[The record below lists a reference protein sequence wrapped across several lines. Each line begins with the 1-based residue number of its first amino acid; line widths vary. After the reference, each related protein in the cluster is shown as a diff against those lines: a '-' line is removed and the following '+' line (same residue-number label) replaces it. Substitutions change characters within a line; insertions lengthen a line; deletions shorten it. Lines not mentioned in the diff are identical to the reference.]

1 MIRILRAAT
10 MFLALLGFWQILSAR
25 IDPLFAG
32 IGVVSAAGL
41 TAYALWLVERVLG
54 PRDQVQPI
62 SILGFASFSVWLLLR
77 MLASAV
83 WVATVV
89 LDPRRRPHP
98 GVVHFDTDLPS
109 PAARTM
115 LANSISLVPG
125 TITLNVDGR
134 RFTVHAFTPQSVE
147 DLVTAAAQQRIAR
160 VFRVAPDDPP
170 RMVWDPVHDTMPED
184 PA

>member
-1 MIRILRAAT
+1 MTRLLRVTT
-10 MFLALLGFWQILSAR
+10 MFVALLGFWQILSAR

-32 IGVVSAAGL
+32 LGLVSAAVL
-41 TAYALWLVERVLG
+41 TAYALWLVERALG
-54 PRDQVQPI
+54 PREQVQPI
-62 SILGFASFSVWLLLR
+62 SVVGFVSFAMWLLLR
-77 MLASAV
+77 MLQSAV

-89 LDPRRRPHP
+89 VDPRRQPHP
-98 GVVHFDTDLPS
+98 GVVHFDTNLPS

-125 TITLNVDGR
+125 TITLNVDGS

-147 DLVTAAAQQRIAR
+147 DLVTAATQRRIAR
-160 VFRVAPDDPP
+160 VFRVAPDAPP
-170 RMVWDPVHDTMPED
+170 TMVWDPVHDAMPED